1 MEYIYLLLKLLVGF
15 LIIILYLNF
24 SGKTQVSQM
33 NAIDL
38 IGNFILGGILG
49 GVIYS
54 PTISMWQFLICLF
67 MAIVLIYS
75 LNLLV
80 KKTNLFRSFAI
91 GNPIVL
97 VKDGKF
103 CLDAIKSKENK
114 VDMVN
119 LASNLRILGFDTFST
134 INFLQ
139 IEPNGQ
145 LTIREHCKEN
155 ALPGYIFF
163 VHGVVDQEYLSH
175 IGKDTTWLMQCL
187 NSIGIDSL
195 EKVYLI
201 ELYQDK
207 LFVLCQD
214 GQLKEFSY

>member
-114 VDMVN
+114 IDMVN